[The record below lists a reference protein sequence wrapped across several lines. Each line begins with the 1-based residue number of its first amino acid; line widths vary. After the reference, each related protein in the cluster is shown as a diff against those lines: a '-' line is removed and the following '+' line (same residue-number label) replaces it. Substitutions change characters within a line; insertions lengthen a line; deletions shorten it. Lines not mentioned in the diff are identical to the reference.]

1 MFLPVYVCME
11 GQVEES
17 QNKFREGTFFFAVVE
32 SGVGK
37 HHKNSVKLFQAIGTV
52 SAD

>member
-1 MFLPVYVCME
+1 MK

-17 QNKFREGTFFFAVVE
+17 QKKFREGTFFFAVVE

-37 HHKNSVKLFQAIGTV
+37 HRTDGERCEKKQGATKQLPTGV
-52 SAD
+52 